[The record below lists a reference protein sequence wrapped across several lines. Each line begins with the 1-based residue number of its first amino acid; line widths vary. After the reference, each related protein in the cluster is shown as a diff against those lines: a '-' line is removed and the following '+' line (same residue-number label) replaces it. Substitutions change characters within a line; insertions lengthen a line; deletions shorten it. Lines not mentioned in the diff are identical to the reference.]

1 MRLHAVRTLAGL
13 AITAL
18 FLGHAAHAWRA
29 GLIDRVESLIYDAR
43 LRLAMPGRGDPRVV
57 ILDIDERSLGE
68 VGRWPW
74 RRDRMAQVLDRL
86 FGEYGVA
93 AAAFDV
99 VWAERD
105 DSSGIGALDA
115 LAAGPLRDIPA
126 FRSAYGDLRA
136 SLDHD
141 ARFAEALKGRP
152 VVLGYYLSSEPGAVR
167 ANAIGAPALGP
178 GALGG
183 RAVPFTSWRGYTG
196 NLPAYVASAA
206 GAGHIN
212 SIVDADGTVRR
223 VPMLAELDGALYESL
238 SLAIVRAYL
247 AQRETGRRPPPV
259 VPGFPDDGQGG
270 LEWLDVGP
278 IRIPVDPSGAALVP
292 YAGARGSF
300 DYIPLADVLA
310 GRARPERLRDKL
322 VIVGA
327 TAPGL
332 MDLRATPVDNVY
344 PGVEIHAS
352 LVAGMLEG
360 ALKARPGYVVG
371 AEALILLIAGIALST
386 LLPRLA
392 MPLATAVSL
401 GGCAIVA
408 AANLWLWRDAGLDV
422 PLASVLLLFALVY
435 TMNMAWGYFAES
447 RVRRQIADLF
457 GQYVPPELVD
467 RMAEDPSSY
476 SMEPR
481 DAELTIL
488 FADVRGFTGISEALR
503 PDELREYINA
513 YLTEMSDIIRS
524 RHRGTLDKYIGDAI
538 MAFWGA
544 PVADPGHAR
553 HAIEAA
559 LEMQRRC
566 SDLNA
571 RFRARGWPPLRIGVG
586 INSGNVRV
594 GDMGS
599 RVRRAYT
606 VMGDAVNVA
615 SRLEGRTKYYGVGIL
630 VGEATRLAVPEIA
643 FREVD
648 RIRVK
653 GREEALAVYEPLGAA
668 GAMAGAAGAELVL
681 WNETLRA
688 WRARQWEQVEANLD
702 QLRRIDPD
710 CGLYRVYAMR
720 VADVRRNP
728 PPESWDGVT
737 GFADK

>member
-1 MRLHAVRTLAGL
+1 MRQHAVRTLAGL

-18 FLGHAAHAWRA
+18 FLGHAVHAWRV
-29 GLIDRVESLIYDAR
+29 GFIDRVESIIYDAR
-43 LRLAMPGRGDPRVV
+43 LRLAMPGRGDPRVA

-74 RRDRMAQVLDRL
+74 SRDRMAQVLDRL

-105 DSSGIGALDA
+105 DSSGIQALDA
-115 LAAGPLRDIPA
+115 LATGPLRDIPA
-126 FRSAYGDLRA
+126 FRTAYGELRA
-136 SLDHD
+136 GLDHD
-141 ARFAEALKGRP
+141 ARFAAALKGRP
-152 VVLGYYLSSEPGAVR
+152 VVLGYYLSSETGAVR
-167 ANAIGAPALGP
+167 ANAIGVPALAP

-183 RAVPFTSWRGYTG
+183 RVVPFTSWRGYTG
-196 NLPAYVASAA
+196 NLQAYMASAA

-223 VPMLAELDGALYESL
+223 VPMLAELDGALYEAL
-238 SLAIVRAYL
+238 SLAVVRAYL
-247 AQRETGRRPPPV
+247 AQQAADRRPPPV
-259 VPGFPDDGQGG
+259 VPGFPDDGRGG

-292 YAGARGSF
+292 YSGARGSF

-310 GRARPERLRDKL
+310 GRVQPERLRDKL

-344 PGVEIHAS
+344 PGVEIHAN
-352 LVAGMLEG
+352 LVAGLLGG

-371 AEALILLIAGIALST
+371 AEFLILLLAGVALAV
-386 LLPRLA
+386 LLPRHA
-392 MPLATAVSL
+392 MPLASTIAL

-408 AANLWLWRDAGLDV
+408 GANLWLWRDAGLDL
-422 PLASVLLLFALVY
+422 PLASVLLLVALVY

-467 RMAEDPSSY
+467 RMAADPGRY

-513 YLTEMSDIIRS
+513 YLSEMSDIIRS

-544 PVADPGHAR
+544 PVADPAHAR
-553 HAIEAA
+553 HAVEAA
-559 LEMQRRC
+559 LDMQRHC
-566 SDLNA
+566 SELNA
-571 RFRARGWPPLRIGVG
+571 RFLARGWPTLRIGVG

-630 VGEATRLAVPEIA
+630 AGADTRSAVPEIA

-653 GREEALAVYEPLGAA
+653 GRDEALAVYEPLGPAA
-668 GAMAGAAGAELVL
+668 AMTGAAWAELGL
-681 WNETLRA
+681 WDETMRA

-702 QLRRIDPD
+702 QLQRMDPD
-710 CGLYRVYAMR
+710 CGLYRVYAAR
-720 VADVRRNP
+720 VAEFRRLP

-737 GFADK
+737 GFSEK

>member
-1 MRLHAVRTLAGL
+1 MRQHIVRVLAGL
-13 AITAL
+13 AITVF

-29 GLIDRVESLIYDAR
+29 GFIDRAEGILYDAR
-43 LRLAMPGRGDPRVV
+43 LRLAMPGRGDDRVV
-57 ILDIDERSLGE
+57 ILDIDEKSLGE
-68 VGRWPW
+68 FGRWPW
-74 RRDRMAQVLDRL
+74 SRDRMARLLDRL

-93 AAAFDV
+93 LAAFDV
-99 VWAERD
+99 VWAEPD
-105 DSSGIGALDA
+105 DSSGIATLDA
-115 LAAGPLRDIPA
+115 LAAGRLRDVPA
-126 FRSAYGDLRA
+126 FRAAYGELRA
-136 SLDHD
+136 SLDYD
-141 ARFAEALKGRP
+141 ARFAAAMKGRP
-152 VVLGYYLSSEPGAVR
+152 VVLGYYLGSEPGAVR
-167 ANAIGAPALGP
+167 ANAIGAPALAP
-178 GALGG
+178 DATGG
-183 RAVPFTSWRGYTG
+183 RAVPFTTWRGYTG
-196 NLPAYVASAA
+196 NLPAYAHSAA

-223 VPMLAELDGALYESL
+223 VPMLAELDGARYEAL
-238 SLAIVRAYL
+238 SLAIVRTYL
-247 AQRETGRRPPPV
+247 AQREAGRRPPPV
-259 VPGFPDDGQGG
+259 VLGFPDGGQGG

-278 IRIPVDPSGAALVP
+278 LRIPVDASGSALVP

-300 DYIPLADVLA
+300 DYVPLADVLA
-310 GRARPERLRDKL
+310 GRANPDRLRDKL
-322 VIVGA
+322 VIIGA

-332 MDLRATPVDNVY
+332 MDLRATPVDSVY

-352 LVAGMLEG
+352 LVAGLLG
-360 ALKARPGYVVG
+360 GSLKARPGYIVG
-371 AEALILLIAGIALST
+371 AEVLFLLIAGAALSL
-386 LLPRLA
+386 LLPKLS
-392 MPLATAVSL
+392 MPLATAAAL
-401 GGCAIVA
+401 GGSAIA
-408 AANLWLWRDAGLDV
+408 AGANLWLWSDAGLDL
-422 PLASVLLLFALVY
+422 PLASTLLLAALVY

-447 RVRRQIADLF
+447 RARRQIAGLF

-467 RMAEDPSSY
+467 RMAADPQRY

-559 LEMQRRC
+559 LDMQRHC
-566 SDLNA
+566 ADLNA

-630 VGEATRLAVPEIA
+630 AGEGTRRAVPDVA

-653 GREEALAVYEPLGAA
+653 GRDRALVVYEPLGPEA
-668 GAMAGAAGAELVL
+668 GMTGTARAGLGL
-681 WNETLRA
+681 WDETLRA
-688 WRARQWEQVEANLD
+688 WRARQWEQVEANLH
-702 QLRRIDPD
+702 QLRRMDPD
-710 CGLYRVYAMR
+710 CGLYRVYAGR
-720 VADVRRNP
+720 VAEFRRNP
-728 PPESWDGVT
+728 PPEPWDGVT
-737 GFADK
+737 AFEEK